1 MTSVKVDVMDHK
13 DFLKIADTGDLLL
26 FRGKS
31 IITKIQRTL
40 TMSDYDHVAL
50 LLRYSTGRLVI
61 LEATA

>member
-1 MTSVKVDVMDHK
+1 MYHK

-40 TMSDYDHVAL
+40 TMSEYDHVAL
-50 LLRYSTGRLVI
+50 LLRYSSGRLVI